1 MRWTEAGELPMLLL
15 SWVLATPGTS
25 SAVLSAPF
33 YLSSHTA
40 AVQTLLTLCHCA
52 HGLTRPLLS
61 SLLFLQ

>member
-1 MRWTEAGELPMLLL
+1 MLLL

-40 AVQTLLTLCHCA
+40 AVQTLLTLCLCA
-52 HGLTRPLLS
+52 HALTRPLLS
-61 SLLFLQ
+61 SPLFLQ

>member
-1 MRWTEAGELPMLLL
+1 MLLL

-40 AVQTLLTLCHCA
+40 AVQTLLTSCHCA
-52 HGLTRPLLS
+52 HSLTRPLQAGMFGDCFFHHQQLKEA
-61 SLLFLQ
+61 